1 MMFYLNMALFYVTIA
16 IIMIIFK
23 IMYNILKVR
32 LSFKG
37 LTKTLPHK
45 SEVEDIEEYRK
56 ELGIKHSE
64 LIKSFKDEDV
74 KPRILI
80 DYEERGN

>member
-1 MMFYLNMALFYVTIA
+1 MMFYLNMALFYTSIA

-23 IMYNILKVR
+23 VMYNILKVR

-45 SEVEDIEEYRK
+45 SEVEDVEEYRK
-56 ELGIKHSE
+56 ELIVKHSE
-64 LIKSFKDEDV
+64 LIKSFKDEDI
-74 KPRILI
+74 KPKILI
-80 DYEERGN
+80 NYEERAN